1 MLLDWITSFYPQIAN
16 PWTLQVGIFNL
27 PWIYVVLHPLYYLGP
42 IISAIIMQI
51 AVIISIW
58 YICDRLNLPILHR
71 VFIYLSPPVI
81 WGMIMGQFD
90 GIILLSY
97 FLPGWVAPIAVLIK
111 PQISIGSIRNL
122 KPISFLPAII
132 LAISAYII
140 WKWPFSI
147 QFPSVGGPFDD
158 TFRGPLW
165 NWSPWPFGLI
175 LLPILLFSKKISTR
189 MGISPFLSPYI
200 GVHSLIGPLIALATT
215 NFWLFL
221 LGWIFLWIRWWKMV
235 NVGL

>member
-1 MLLDWITSFYPQIAN
+1 
-16 PWTLQVGIFNL
+16 
-27 PWIYVVLHPLYYLGP
+27 
-42 IISAIIMQI
+42 MQI

-122 KPISFLPAII
+122 KPISFR
-132 LAISAYII
+132 
-140 WKWPFSI
+140 
-147 QFPSVGGPFDD
+147 
-158 TFRGPLW
+158 RG
-165 NWSPWPFGLI
+165 
-175 LLPILLFSKKISTR
+175 T
-189 MGISPFLSPYI
+189 M
-200 GVHSLIGPLIALATT
+200 
-215 NFWLFL
+215 
-221 LGWIFLWIRWWKMV
+221 
-235 NVGL
+235 